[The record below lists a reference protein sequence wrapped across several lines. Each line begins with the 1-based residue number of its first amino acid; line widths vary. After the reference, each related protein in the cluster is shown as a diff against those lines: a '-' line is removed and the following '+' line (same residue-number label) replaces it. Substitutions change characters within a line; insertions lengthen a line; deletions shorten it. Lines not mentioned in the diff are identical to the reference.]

1 VTTPMRRGWPLV
13 AVATA
18 LALLAT
24 ACDGDEQPEEPEEL
38 EIEEEQEEEE
48 EEEIALDPDDYCADA
63 GSGQLTWVH
72 EQEPPDLHFDD
83 PDNGLLIASWIQ
95 QGLFEGAFGVT
106 ADTAF
111 VEELVSSAEVEEDDD
126 AFVYRYELREDL
138 QWSDGEPLT
147 AEHFEQTY
155 ELILD
160 GVDLDEDDPVE
171 GATLAFSDRGDYL
184 RIVPGSF
191 EVEDDLTFSFETEEF
206 FAGWPALFERVF
218 PTHVLSDDGE
228 EANEQLADFE
238 VDGEPLPS
246 SGPFVFV
253 EWDRGTSITLEANEE
268 YHGRNQDNDDV
279 VNNGPACVDVEVR
292 FLAGAQQMVEAL
304 TAGEADLVFTQP
316 QVAFGE
322 RIVPNDQLTVASS
335 PGTAWEHW
343 GFNLYA
349 PHVSRPEVREAIA
362 YAVDKPQLM
371 ELLYTPLY
379 GDLLPEEGLG
389 HVYWMTHQP
398 AYEDHT
404 SPLGYGSGDR
414 EAAAELMEE
423 AGYELDDDGIWEH
436 PDDGTA
442 TLRVGTTGGN
452 QIRELQQQVLQQQL
466 IRAGFDIVIDNV
478 PGTDYFAERPF
489 ADEHTECVTSEGEDG
504 NCELWEITQFAWL
517 GGPWPGDSHIS
528 FLGRSP
534 NNPYGYV
541 DDDFDEAVFDCEEEL
556 DDDERA
562 ECYHDLSQ
570 RLTTREVDEDG
581 LVVIPLTQKPQ
592 FYAYVDDNVRQIAT
606 APDFRSGGPLA
617 YGVDHLL
624 E

>member
-1 VTTPMRRGWPLV
+1 VTNHWRRGWRFVALV
-13 AVATA
+13 AV
-18 LALLAT
+18 LGLLAG
-24 ACDGDEQPEEPEEL
+24 ACTGDEQPEEPEEL
-38 EIEEEQEEEE
+38 EIEEDEEEPE
-48 EEEIALDPDDYCADA
+48 EERAIDPDDYCADA
-63 GSGQLTWVH
+63 GSGPLTWVH

-83 PDNGLLIASWIQ
+83 PDNGLLITSWIQ
-95 QGLFEGAFGVT
+95 QGLLEGAFGVS

-111 VEELVSSAEVEEDDD
+111 VEELVDTAEVSEDDD
-126 AFVYRYELREDL
+126 GFVYRYELREDL

-160 GVDLDEDDPVE
+160 GVDLDEEDPTQD
-171 GATLAFSDRGDYL
+171 ATLAFEDRGDYL

-191 EVEDDLTFSFETEEF
+191 EVEDELTFSYATEEF
-206 FAGWPALFERVF
+206 FAGWPTLFERVY

-228 EANEQLADFE
+228 EANEQLAEFE

-246 SGPFVFV
+246 SGPFVFSRWV
-253 EWDRGTSITLEANEE
+253 EGTGIALDANED
-268 YHGRNQDNDDV
+268 YHGRHPDNDDV
-279 VNNGPACVDVEVR
+279 VNNGAPCVDGVEIR
-292 FLAGAQQMVEAL
+292 FLTSAEQMVQAL
-304 TAGEADLVFTQP
+304 TAGEGDLLFTQP

-322 RIVPNDQLTVASS
+322 RIVPSDGLTVASS

-343 GFNLYA
+343 GFNLHA

-362 YAVDKPQLM
+362 YAIDKPQLM
-371 ELLYTPLY
+371 ELIYTPLY

-389 HVYWMTHQP
+389 NVYWMSHQP
-398 AYEDHT
+398 DYEDHT
-404 SPLGYGSGDR
+404 TPLGYGSGDR
-414 EAAAELMEE
+414 DAAAELMEE
-423 AGYELDDDGIWEH
+423 AGYELDDEGIWEH

-466 IRAGFDIVIDNV
+466 NRAGFDIVLDNV
-478 PGTDYFAERPF
+478 AGTAYFSQRPF
-489 ADEHTECVTSEGEDG
+489 AEEHTECVTSGGEDG
-504 NCELWEITQFAWL
+504 NCELWEIAQFAWL

-534 NNPYGYV
+534 NNPYGY
-541 DDDFDEAVFDCEEEL
+541 DDEDFDELVFECEEEI
-556 DDDERA
+556 DDAARA
-562 ECYHDLSQ
+562 DCYQVLS
-570 RLTTREVDEDG
+570 RVLTTREVDDDG

-592 FYAYVDDNVRQIAT
+592 FYAYADENLRRAAL
-606 APDFRSGGPLA
+606 APDFRSGGPLV